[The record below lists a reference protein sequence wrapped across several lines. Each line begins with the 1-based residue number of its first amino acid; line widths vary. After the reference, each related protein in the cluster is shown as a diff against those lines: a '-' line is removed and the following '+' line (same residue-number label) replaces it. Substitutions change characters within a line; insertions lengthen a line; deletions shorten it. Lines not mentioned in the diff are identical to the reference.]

1 MVELK
6 IAVADRD
13 IGWDGSTH
21 QDASKFLSSVLLNG
35 LVSADDAFR
44 TLFTGTKK
52 ISLRCSTAGYPEVS
66 SVKLHYFAKELST
79 SNESISLGEGH
90 FTILPIKIPQ
100 QQASVT
106 VQGLLDGDR
115 PVEQSHW

>member
-6 IAVADRD
+6 IAVADTD

-21 QDASKFLSSVLLNG
+21 QDASKFLAVLLSG
-35 LVSADDAFR
+35 LVSADDIFK

-52 ISLRCSTAGYPEVS
+52 ISLRCSTAGCPEVS

-79 SNESISLGEGH
+79 SNQSISLGGGH
-90 FTILPIKIPQ
+90 STVLPIQIAQ

-115 PVEQSHW
+115 PVEQSYW